1 MTGLQH
7 LTWLYESQSSLENI
21 AIAMPLYVLLAATRY
36 SLAVVRYTLSC
47 VCWRPSATLS
57 PSRPSTACFKGHPL
71 LVACM
76 LYSGHPLF
84 VCL

>member
-7 LTWLYESQSSLENI
+7 LTWLYESQNSLENI

-47 VCWRPSATLS
+47 VC
-57 PSRPSTACFKGHPL
+57 
-71 LVACM
+71 
-76 LYSGHPLF
+76 
-84 VCL
+84 